1 LPVRVLHQRP
11 GRCQQRAGSPWH
23 NGYTGY
29 PDSLTRAPS
38 PDLHRHREI
47 VAAAAA
53 LAPGFG
59 GVNLEDIS
67 APRCVEIED
76 RLRSLLDIPV

>member
-1 LPVRVLHQRP
+1 MATRDTPTLS
-11 GRCQQRAGSPWH
+11 RARH
-23 NGYTGY
+23 LLTCTG
-29 PDSLTRAPS
+29 
-38 PDLHRHREI
+38 EI

-59 GVNLEDIS
+59 GINLEDIS